1 MDVIFTVSYNIR
13 VSTYEFLW
21 KNYVYIWRHFFE
33 NLLILDKNGNIQKLE
48 LVKNKQLDVN
58 LKSGMSTIGTA
69 YKYVIEE
76 LTFSLKNYKKE
87 TNSSEITGEPKT
99 LIKK

>member
-1 MDVIFTVSYNIR
+1 MEKLCIYMASF
-13 VSTYEFLW
+13 FW
-21 KNYVYIWRHFFE
+21 KFIKLN
-33 NLLILDKNGNIQKLE
+33 KNGNIQKIK

-58 LKSGMSTIGTA
+58 FKSGMSIIGTA

-76 LTFSLKNYKKE
+76 LATSLENYKKE
-87 TNSSEITGEPKT
+87 VNFKEITGEPKT